1 MKMKVTKK
9 SGNDWRKIAVATA
22 PPNIREILATTD
34 FSDESRAG
42 VRYAVAL
49 AEKLNAAVALLH
61 VVEPPSRF
69 AGMEAVAI
77 VRKDSEVAELARV
90 QLKTLAERESQGD
103 LRLTPSVRTGK
114 PFHEITTAARER
126 GADLIVIATHGYTGA
141 KRVLLG
147 STAERVVRHAPC
159 PVLTVPARITP
170 KRTDATP
177 PFKLKKILV
186 PIDFSIISLDA
197 LSWASFLAEEFG
209 AELILLHVSEKFP
222 TTDYL
227 LVDEVFKDMSLPLAK
242 LAEADLKWLAE
253 TRSKSTGMNMSAVV
267 GHGMPFK
274 EICRVARTLSADLIV
289 LTTHG
294 HTGLKHVWLGST
306 AERVVRHAHCPVLAV
321 REQSRK
327 TPR

>member
-1 MKMKVTKK
+1 MKVKVTKK
-9 SGNDWRKIAVATA
+9 SGNAWRTIAVPTA
-22 PPNIREILATTD
+22 RPNIREILATTD

-61 VVEPPSRF
+61 VVEPPSRL
-69 AGMEAVAI
+69 AGMEAVAL
-77 VRKDSEVAELARV
+77 VREDSEVAELARV

-186 PIDFSIISLDA
+186 RLISPSSRLT
-197 LSWASFLAEEFG
+197 LCPGPASSRSNS
-209 AELILLHVSEKFP
+209 VPNSSCSTSQRKFP
-222 TTDYL
+222 NSDYL

-242 LAEADLKWLAE
+242 LAEVDLKWLAE

-267 GHGMPFK
+267 RDGMPFK
-274 EICRVARTLSADLIV
+274 EICHVAETLSADLIV

-294 HTGLKHVWLGST
+294 YTGLKHVWLGST

-321 REQSRK
+321 RKRNRE

>member
-1 MKMKVTKK
+1 MKITEET
-9 SGNDWRKIAVATA
+9 GNAWRKSAVATE
-22 PPNIREILATTD
+22 PPNIRQILATTD

-61 VVEPPSRF
+61 VFEPPLRF
-69 AGMEAVAI
+69 AGMEAMALN
-77 VRKDSEVAELARV
+77 REDFEVGKLV
-90 QLKTLAERESQGD
+90 PVLLKKLAESESRGD
-103 LRLTPSVRTGK
+103 LRLTSSVRTGK
-114 PFHEITTAARER
+114 PFHEITTAARESA
-126 GADLIVIATHGYTGA
+126 ADLVVIATHGYTG
-141 KRVLLG
+141 VDHVMLG

-159 PVLTVPARITP
+159 PVLTVPVRITP
-170 KRTDATP
+170 ERTDAAP
-177 PFKLKKILV
+177 PFKLRKILV

-197 LSWASFLAEEFG
+197 LSWASFLAEQFG

-222 TTDYL
+222 DIDYL

-253 TRSKSTGMNMSAVV
+253 TRSQSTGVNMSAVV
-267 GHGMPFK
+267 RDGRPFK
-274 EICRVARTLSADLIV
+274 EICHVAETLSVDLIV

-294 HTGLKHVWLGST
+294 HTGLKRFWLGST
-306 AERVVRHAHCPVLAV
+306 AERVVRRAHCPVLSV
-321 REQSRK
+321 RERSRE